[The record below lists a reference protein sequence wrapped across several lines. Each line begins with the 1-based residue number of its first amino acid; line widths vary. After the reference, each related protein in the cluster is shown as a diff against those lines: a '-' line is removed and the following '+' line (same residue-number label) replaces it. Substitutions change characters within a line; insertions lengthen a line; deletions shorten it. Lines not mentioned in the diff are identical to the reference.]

1 MTGSEGRAAGKTVRI
16 AIVTYPGMTAL
27 DAIGPY
33 EVLRFAPG
41 VEIRFVWHEPG
52 PIPTDSGV
60 LVLGA
65 THSFDETPTPDI
77 LLVPGGPGSTVAA
90 VDDALLA
97 WLRRAHQSTLW
108 TTSVCTGSLVLAAAG
123 LLHGRPATTHWLA
136 QSALRALG
144 ADARPDERVVRDGKT
159 VTAAGVSAGIDLAL
173 WLVGEIFGEQQ
184 AQTAQLIIE
193 YDPQPPY
200 DAGHVGKASRAV
212 RLAATAQQAR
222 TVVEPGN
229 LAGFARLSAAV
240 PQLAWRSA
248 IRRARERGK
257 VFRRPAI

>member
-1 MTGSEGRAAGKTVRI
+1 MTESEGRVLDKPVRV

-52 PIPTDSGV
+52 PITTDSGV

-65 THSFDETPTPDI
+65 THSFDETPAPDI
-77 LLVPGGPGSTVAA
+77 LLVPGGPGSVAAA
-90 VDDALLA
+90 VDDALMA
-97 WLRRAHQSTLW
+97 WLRSAHEGTRW
-108 TTSVCTGSLVLAAAG
+108 TTSVCTGALVLAAAG
-123 LLHGRPATTHWLA
+123 LLNGRPATTHWLA
-136 QSALRALG
+136 QSTLRGLG
-144 ADARPDERVVRDGKT
+144 ADARPDERIVRDGRI

-173 WLVGEIFGEQQ
+173 WLVGETFGAQQ

-200 DAGHVGKASRAV
+200 DAGHVSKATRAV

-229 LAGFARLSAAV
+229 LGEFARWSAAV
-240 PQLAWRSA
+240 PQLAWRTA
-248 IRRARERGK
+248 LRRVRERGK
-257 VFRRPAI
+257 GLRRRAT

>member
-1 MTGSEGRAAGKTVRI
+1 MTGSEGHVPGKAVRI

-41 VEIRFVWHEPG
+41 AQIRFVWHEPG
-52 PIPTDSGV
+52 PITTDSGV
-60 LVLGA
+60 LLLGA
-65 THSFDETPTPDI
+65 THSFDETPAPDI
-77 LLVPGGPGSTVAA
+77 LLVPGGPGSAAAA

-97 WLRRAHQSTLW
+97 WLRSAHRGTRW

-123 LLHGRPATTHWLA
+123 LLNGRPATTHWLA
-136 QSALRALG
+136 QSALRGLG
-144 ADARPDERVVRDGKT
+144 VDARPDERIVRDGRI

-173 WLVGEIFGEQQ
+173 WLVGETFGAEQ
-184 AQTAQLIIE
+184 AETAQLIIE

-222 TVVEPGN
+222 TVIEPDN
-229 LAGFARLSAAV
+229 LGEFAKLSAAV
-240 PQLAWRSA
+240 PQLAWRA
-248 IRRARERGK
+248 AVRRVRERGK
-257 VFRRPAI
+257 GLRRLAT

>member
-1 MTGSEGRAAGKTVRI
+1 MTRSEGCGPGTTVRI

-41 VEIRFVWHEPG
+41 AEIRFVWHEPG
-52 PIPTDSGV
+52 PIMTDSGV

-65 THSFDETPTPDI
+65 THSFDETPAPEI
-77 LLVPGGPGSTVAA
+77 LLVPGGPGSAAAA

-97 WLRRAHQSTLW
+97 WLRRAHQNTVW
-108 TTSVCTGSLVLAAAG
+108 TTSVCTGALVLAAAG
-123 LLHGRPATTHWLA
+123 LLDGRPATTHWLA
-136 QSALRALG
+136 QPALRALG
-144 ADARPDERVVRDGKT
+144 ADARPDERIVRDGRIT
-159 VTAAGVSAGIDLAL
+159 TAAGVSAGIDLAL
-173 WLVGEIFGEQQ
+173 WLVGEVFGAEQ

-229 LAGFARLSAAV
+229 FGEFARLSAAV

-248 IRRARERGK
+248 IRRVRARGK
-257 VFRRPAI
+257 VLRRPAT

>member
-1 MTGSEGRAAGKTVRI
+1 M
-16 AIVTYPGMTAL
+16 
-27 DAIGPY
+27 
-33 EVLRFAPG
+33 
-41 VEIRFVWHEPG
+41 
-52 PIPTDSGV
+52 
-60 LVLGA
+60 
-65 THSFDETPTPDI
+65 
-77 LLVPGGPGSTVAA
+77 
-90 VDDALLA
+90 
-97 WLRRAHQSTLW
+97 W

-193 YDPQPPY
+193 YDPRPPY

-229 LAGFARLSAAV
+229 LGEFARLSAAV